1 MYDWRTGR
9 SCIFKNNVHLVFV
22 TKYRRGVFTKEMLER
37 TEAIMKETCEQMDCE
52 LLEFG
57 GEDDHIHMM
66 VSVHPKLAISN
77 LFLKSNSGKQHLV
90 SQLLLDHTV
99 CRLSGKLHC
108 SVVSLQA

>member
-52 LLEFG
+52 LLEYG
-57 GEDDHIHMM
+57 VRTSKIG
-66 VSVHPKLAISN
+66 N
-77 LFLKSNSGKQHLV
+77 LKF
-90 SQLLLDHTV
+90 SQQV
-99 CRLSGKLHC
+99 KR
-108 SVVSLQA
+108 